1 MAVSD
6 ERMTIVYY
14 KSGGKWIMNASG
26 EYEWEGKVKDAKGVI
41 FLFPPTDLTYRHLVE
56 ELHSDMNVDKGKA
69 NIQLIF
75 NFSDGLNISIGYE
88 FDNKAAAQ
96 EYVRKGAVKACFGFS
111 TVKSDKKLWELRCK
125 FYRSGCAW
133 KLRIAAIQNSERF
146 SVRSYN
152 PVHSCRP
159 VSESKK
165 AVQGSAKLVRDYLKE
180 EYAGKLETPT
190 AKEIVER
197 VKVKY
202 GASVSYMMALRGK
215 YSAEYEIRGSHDEHY
230 SRLPGWLH
238 MLTERNSGTIA
249 GLQFEDDKKT
259 FKYLFIALGATIK
272 RWKYMRKVVAVDAT
286 FLTSQYKGA
295 LIVATA
301 QDGDHHQYPLAWG
314 VIDRE
319 NDASWLWFM
328 TRLSEVIPDGPDV
341 VVLSD
346 RHKSII
352 KAAREVYK
360 HAQHGFCVRH
370 IAQNLKVHVN
380 RGSRRK
386 SSNGETVSKLFF
398 KCAAAYTIDEFEYL
412 YDDLKSRYPKV
423 AEYMQKEELAP
434 ENWARCKFKSER
446 YNMLTTNGAES
457 INSVLKKAKKYP
469 LLSLLDICLGK
480 TVEWFNRHRLEA
492 GSSDESQK
500 LTPFVYKE
508 LHERYEKACTFDVQ
522 ELNGVTGEFEVRD
535 DKGRRHLVNLGE
547 RTCGCKMFDV
557 DRYPCSH
564 AIAAAHMIGKG
575 DMIYELCSEYY
586 RRDTWRMA
594 YQETVYPVPDCCDW
608 KLPSSIADVVVLPP
622 IVEEKRN

>member
-1 MAVSD
+1 
-6 ERMTIVYY
+6 
-14 KSGGKWIMNASG
+14 
-26 EYEWEGKVKDAKGVI
+26 
-41 FLFPPTDLTYRHLVE
+41 
-56 ELHSDMNVDKGKA
+56 
-69 NIQLIF
+69 
-75 NFSDGLNISIGYE
+75 
-88 FDNKAAAQ
+88 
-96 EYVRKGAVKACFGFS
+96 
-111 TVKSDKKLWELRCK
+111 
-125 FYRSGCAW
+125 
-133 KLRIAAIQNSERF
+133 
-146 SVRSYN
+146 
-152 PVHSCRP
+152 
-159 VSESKK
+159 
-165 AVQGSAKLVRDYLKE
+165 
-180 EYAGKLETPT
+180 
-190 AKEIVER
+190 
-197 VKVKY
+197 
-202 GASVSYMMALRGK
+202 
-215 YSAEYEIRGSHDEHY
+215 
-230 SRLPGWLH
+230 
-238 MLTERNSGTIA
+238 
-249 GLQFEDDKKT
+249 
-259 FKYLFIALGATIK
+259 
-272 RWKYMRKVVAVDAT
+272 MRKVVAVDAT
-286 FLTSQYKGA
+286 FLTSQYKRA

-301 QDGDHHQYPLAWG
+301 QDGDHHQYPLVWG

-328 TRLSEVIPDGPDV
+328 TRLSEVIPDDPDV

-352 KAAREVYK
+352 KATREVYK
-360 HAQHGFCVRH
+360 QAQHDFCVRH

-386 SSNGETVSKLFF
+386 SSNV
-398 KCAAAYTIDEFEYL
+398 
-412 YDDLKSRYPKV
+412 V
-423 AEYMQKEELAP
+423 EYMQKEELAP

-480 TVEWFNRHRLEA
+480 TVEWFNKHMLEA

-535 DKGRRHLVNLGE
+535 EKGRRHLVNLGE

-622 IVEEKRN
+622 IVEEKRASGRPKQNRFPGPD

>member
-1 MAVSD
+1 M
-6 ERMTIVYY
+6 
-14 KSGGKWIMNASG
+14 
-26 EYEWEGKVKDAKGVI
+26 
-41 FLFPPTDLTYRHLVE
+41 
-56 ELHSDMNVDKGKA
+56 
-69 NIQLIF
+69 
-75 NFSDGLNISIGYE
+75 
-88 FDNKAAAQ
+88 
-96 EYVRKGAVKACFGFS
+96 C
-111 TVKSDKKLWELRCK
+111 
-125 FYRSGCAW
+125 
-133 KLRIAAIQNSERF
+133 
-146 SVRSYN
+146 
-152 PVHSCRP
+152 
-159 VSESKK
+159 
-165 AVQGSAKLVRDYLKE
+165 
-180 EYAGKLETPT
+180 
-190 AKEIVER
+190 
-197 VKVKY
+197 
-202 GASVSYMMALRGK
+202 
-215 YSAEYEIRGSHDEHY
+215 
-230 SRLPGWLH
+230 
-238 MLTERNSGTIA
+238 
-249 GLQFEDDKKT
+249 
-259 FKYLFIALGATIK
+259 
-272 RWKYMRKVVAVDAT
+272 KVVVVDAT

-319 NDASWLWFM
+319 KDASWLWFM

-352 KAAREVYK
+352 KVAREVYK
-360 HAQHGFCVRH
+360 QAQHDFCVRH
-370 IAQNLKVHVN
+370 IAHNLKVHVN

-434 ENWARCKFKSER
+434 ENWARCKFKSEM

-469 LLSLLDICLGK
+469 LLSLLYICLGK
-480 TVEWFNRHRLEA
+480 TVEWFNRHMLEV

-564 AIAAAHMIGKG
+564 AIAVAHMIGKG

-586 RRDTWRMA
+586 RRDTWHMA
-594 YQETVYPVPDCCDW
+594 YQETVYPFPDCCDW